1 MKLAILAQGWL
12 HDKTAKVNGTLVQL
26 HNLTVAFAERGVE
39 VHYIATTGDKTKPGT
54 EQANGVTFHW
64 LQTDNQVLGWKK
76 NMMLYRKILEG
87 IHPDALYVRGRN
99 VFQYVAGR
107 YAHKNNKIF
116 VWGTNGDDGAEFWK
130 NTRRLLAS
138 SKGPGKKILLL
149 PLKIL
154 EDRYINIGMKMPSVI
169 VNQSVQQQESTRTI
183 LHKEGIVL
191 PSYFLPV
198 DNQIKKE
205 NLILWLANLSHGKQP
220 EVFIQMIR
228 DLNMQSW
235 KALLGGGTT
244 DAIYASKIKNLIS
257 GLPIQLAG
265 KITFRDSQ
273 SFYQKAR
280 LYVNTSKTGS
290 DGLPNA
296 YIQSWLSGT
305 PVLSL
310 HHDPNNWLNQKRIG
324 FCAHGDFLL
333 MKRKLHELINDP
345 MQIEVMG
352 NKAREFAEKEFSDPK
367 IIDTYIRLFRGEN

>member
-76 NMMLYRKILEG
+76 NMLLYRKILEG

-205 NLILWLANLSHGKQP
+205 NLILWLANLSQGKQP

-280 LYVNTSKTGS
+280 LYVNTSKPGS

-310 HHDPNNWLNQKRIG
+310 HHDPNNWLNEKGIG
-324 FCAHGDFLL
+324 FCAHGNYDRL
-333 MKRKLHELINDP
+333 KQKLQHLINEP
-345 MQIEVMG
+345 SQINEMRR
-352 NKAREFAEKEFSDPK
+352 NAQQFAEGTFSNVA
-367 IIDTYIRLFRGEN
+367 IIDKYLSLLKE

>member
-138 SKGPGKKILLL
+138 SKGPGKKILLM

-205 NLILWLANLSHGKQP
+205 NLILWLANLSQGKQP

-310 HHDPNNWLNQKRIG
+310 HHDPNNWLNEKGMG

>member
-54 EQANGVTFHW
+54 EQTNGIIFHW
-64 LQTDNQVLGWKK
+64 LQTDKQVLAWKK
-76 NMMLYRKILEG
+76 NMPVYWKILEG

-99 VFQYVAGR
+99 VLQYVAGK
-107 YAHKNNKIF
+107 YANKYKKIF

-183 LHKEGIVL
+183 LHKEGIIL

-205 NLILWLANLSHGKQP
+205 NLIIWLATLAPFKQP
-220 EVFIQMIR
+220 EIFI
-228 DLNMQSW
+228 DLISQTDLHGW
-235 KALLGGGTT
+235 KAIIGGGTT
-244 DAIYASKIKNLIS
+244 DTKYEKKVRSLIS
-257 GLPIQLAG
+257 GQSIELIGIIP
-265 KITFRDSQ
+265 FEESSQ
-273 SFYQKAR
+273 YYQRAR
-280 LYVNTSKTGS
+280 LYINTSKWE
-290 DGLPNA
+290 GLSNA
-296 YIQSWLSGT
+296 FVQSWLSGT

-310 HHDPNNWLNQKRIG
+310 NNDPNNWLNQKGIG
-324 FCAHGDFLL
+324 FCANGDFLL
-333 MKRKLHELINDP
+333 LKRKLHELINDP

-352 NKAREFAEKEFSDPK
+352 NKAREFAEKEFSDPE
-367 IIDTYIRLFRGEN
+367 IINTYIRLFRGEN

>member
-54 EQANGVTFHW
+54 EQTNGVTFHW

-76 NMMLYRKILEG
+76 NMLLYRKILEG

-183 LHKEGIVL
+183 LHKEGIIL

-310 HHDPNNWLNQKRIG
+310 HHDPNNWLNERGIG
-324 FCAHGDFLL
+324 FCANGNYDRL
-333 MKRKLHELINDP
+333 KQKLQQLINEP
-345 MQIEVMG
+345 SQIIEMG
-352 NKAREFAEKEFSDPK
+352 RNAQQFAEGTFSNAA
-367 IIDTYIRLFRGEN
+367 IIDKYFNLFKGVE

>member
-1 MKLAILAQGWL
+1 MKIAILAEAWL
-12 HDKTAKVNGTLVQL
+12 FDDSYHITGTQVQL
-26 HNLTVAFAERGVE
+26 HNLAGAFAERGVE
-39 VHYIATTGDKTKPGT
+39 VHYISTTGDKTKPGT
-54 EQANGVTFHW
+54 EQTNGVTFHW

-76 NMMLYRKILEG
+76 NMLLYRKILEG

-138 SKGPGKKILLL
+138 SKSLEKKILLL
-149 PLKIL
+149 PLKIF
-154 EDRYINIGMKMPSVI
+154 EDRYINSGMQMPTFI
-169 VNQSVQQQESTRTI
+169 VNQSVQQQGSTRTI

-205 NLILWLANLSHGKQP
+205 NLILWLANLSQGKQP
-220 EVFIQMIR
+220 EVFIKIIR
-228 DLNMQSW
+228 DLDMQSW
-235 KALLGGGTT
+235 KAVLGGGTT
-244 DAIYASKIKNLIS
+244 DAIYESKIKNLIS

-310 HHDPNNWLNQKRIG
+310 HHDPNNWLNERGIG

>member
-1 MKLAILAQGWL
+1 MKIAILAEAWL
-12 HDKTAKVNGTLVQL
+12 FDDSYHITGTEVQL
-26 HNLTVAFAERGVE
+26 HNLAGAFAERGVE
-39 VHYIATTGDKTKPGT
+39 VHYISTTGDKTKPGT
-54 EQANGVTFHW
+54 EQTNGVTFHW

-76 NMMLYRKILEG
+76 NMLLYRKILEG

-116 VWGTNGDDGAEFWK
+116 VWGTNGDDGAEFRK

-183 LHKEGIVL
+183 LHKEGIIL

-324 FCAHGDFLL
+324 FCANGNYDRL
-333 MKRKLHELINDP
+333 KQKLQQLINEP
-345 MQIEVMG
+345 SQIIEMG
-352 NKAREFAEKEFSDPK
+352 RNAQQFAEGTFSNAA
-367 IIDTYIRLFRGEN
+367 IIDKYFNLFKGVE